1 MKEYK
6 LVFKPLSTIT
16 NIPNAQTIFG
26 AICNIIVN
34 TQGEE
39 ALNNYISSFNNQP
52 LFIHSSMFPLNML
65 PMVHYNIFDI
75 DYINH
80 NILKEK
86 SIDQLSYL
94 QTLKNYKKIVFFF
107 GKICYTNQV

>member
-52 LFIHSSMFPLNML
+52 LFYTFIH
-65 PMVHYNIFDI
+65 V
-75 DYINH
+75 
-80 NILKEK
+80 
-86 SIDQLSYL
+86 SIEY
-94 QTLKNYKKIVFFF
+94 V
-107 GKICYTNQV
+107 TNGSL

>member
-94 QTLKNYKKIVFFF
+94 QTFKKL
-107 GKICYTNQV
+107 

>member
-39 ALNNYISSFNNQP
+39 ALNNYISSFISF
-52 LFIHSSMFPLNML
+52 LYFS
-65 PMVHYNIFDI
+65 
-75 DYINH
+75 
-80 NILKEK
+80 
-86 SIDQLSYL
+86 
-94 QTLKNYKKIVFFF
+94 
-107 GKICYTNQV
+107 

>member
-86 SIDQLSYL
+86 KTKSLIFLLLISSYRNNNLL
-94 QTLKNYKKIVFFF
+94 QVLTL
-107 GKICYTNQV
+107 Q

>member
-39 ALNNYISSFNNQP
+39 ALNNYIS
-52 LFIHSSMFPLNML
+52 LI
-65 PMVHYNIFDI
+65 
-75 DYINH
+75 
-80 NILKEK
+80 K
-86 SIDQLSYL
+86 
-94 QTLKNYKKIVFFF
+94 
-107 GKICYTNQV
+107 

>member
-39 ALNNYISSFNNQP
+39 ALNNYISHLIIN
-52 LFIHSSMFPLNML
+52 LFLYIHPCF
-65 PMVHYNIFDI
+65 H
-75 DYINH
+75 
-80 NILKEK
+80 
-86 SIDQLSYL
+86 
-94 QTLKNYKKIVFFF
+94 
-107 GKICYTNQV
+107 

>member
-34 TQGEE
+34 TQ
-39 ALNNYISSFNNQP
+39 
-52 LFIHSSMFPLNML
+52 
-65 PMVHYNIFDI
+65 
-75 DYINH
+75 
-80 NILKEK
+80 
-86 SIDQLSYL
+86 L
-94 QTLKNYKKIVFFF
+94 QTKRVHK
-107 GKICYTNQV
+107 G

>member
-39 ALNNYISSFNNQP
+39 ALNNYISW
-52 LFIHSSMFPLNML
+52 
-65 PMVHYNIFDI
+65 
-75 DYINH
+75 
-80 NILKEK
+80 E
-86 SIDQLSYL
+86 
-94 QTLKNYKKIVFFF
+94 
-107 GKICYTNQV
+107 